1 MDTVQNINAAPAAR
15 RPWNKGKLVGPK
27 PPLQPKHVWAI
38 RTRLQMQRK
47 VRDLALFNLAID
59 SKLRGCDV
67 VSLKVEDI
75 ALMATRWSEQPS
87 RTDNLALLAGTLAII
102 STPVTGLA
110 GNTACVSAA
119 ASILCAD
126 AGASD
131 LAQSF
136 DLIFSSMMLHWFSM
150 LCRWQRW
157 LKPEGVLC
165 VVVPIAGSLGAW
177 QKPCEEAGVRPLV
190 FSESRFRA
198 GS

>member
-1 MDTVQNINAAPAAR
+1 MTCFPSASTGIGGGCGSHFQAGRRHDRAAAAV
-15 RPWNKGKLVGPK
+15 LE
-27 PPLQPKHVWAI
+27 
-38 RTRLQMQRK
+38 
-47 VRDLALFNLAID
+47 DLLANLAAGD
-59 SKLRGCDV
+59 
-67 VSLKVEDI
+67 
-75 ALMATRWSEQPS
+75 TRDCS

-177 QKPCEEAGVRPLV
+177 QKPCEEAGVRPLPRV